1 MPRGQ
6 KDIASKDRS
15 PAPKTNLQRTV
26 KAGAENCI
34 MVDTADG

>member
-6 KDIASKDRS
+6 KYLASKDRT
-15 PAPKTNLQRTV
+15 PALKTNLQRTV
-26 KAGAENCI
+26 KARAENRI